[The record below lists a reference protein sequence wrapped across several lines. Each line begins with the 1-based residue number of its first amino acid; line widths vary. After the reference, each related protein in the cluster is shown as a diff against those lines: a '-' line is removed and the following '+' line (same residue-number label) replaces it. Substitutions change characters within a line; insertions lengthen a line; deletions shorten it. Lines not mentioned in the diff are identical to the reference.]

1 LYNNNFLAECRGRD
15 RTGVWT
21 QSCVLAKQVLYSLSH
36 TSSPFCSSILKMEGL
51 VNYLLRLA
59 SDHNLPD
66 VTSQVARIIG
76 MSHQPLAS

>member
-1 LYNNNFLAECRGRD
+1 
-15 RTGVWT
+15 
-21 QSCVLAKQVLYSLSH
+21 
-36 TSSPFCSSILKMEGL
+36 